1 LKQLLKIEPSWA
13 EQESAC
19 YAKKCQEFERSRKA
33 ESQRYM
39 MFAYGSPAFCP
50 KGASGFVM
58 VIEEWWAV

>member
-1 LKQLLKIEPSWA
+1 ML
-13 EQESAC
+13 C
-19 YAKKCQEFERSRKA
+19 KKGQEFERSRKA

-58 VIEEWWAV
+58 VIEEWLAV